1 MRWLQCGSDA
11 SCFGLL
17 RLAALHLFL
26 FLPASLPCDAVVLQL
41 FMFSFNKG
49 VSRCMVTV
57 DADASGVQGLANG
70 AALAAWRAGE
80 VRGCLRH
87 LLAIGPCGSHLEI
100 DGTDYELLSRHSSA
114 LLAALRIAC
123 TRSIQIMFQPL
134 SKHAAVSLLSLS
146 RSSPSG
152 GATPL

>member
-1 MRWLQCGSDA
+1 
-11 SCFGLL
+11 
-17 RLAALHLFL
+17 
-26 FLPASLPCDAVVLQL
+26 VLQL

-70 AALAAWRAGE
+70 AALAAWRAGNE

-114 LLAALRIAC
+114 LLGGTTNCLHEKYSDHVPASVQAC
-123 TRSIQIMFQPL
+123 GRFPTLF
-134 SKHAAVSLLSLS
+134 K
-146 RSSPSG
+146 
-152 GATPL
+152 